1 MVALGLGPPMS
12 FPWPSPVRFPDEPSR
27 LKRARQLAEADQQ
40 ATELAKIAE
49 DARELAEKLKRYC
62 ERME

>member
-1 MVALGLGPPMS
+1 MS
-12 FPWPSPVRFPDEPSR
+12 FPLPSPVRFPDEPRR

-40 ATELAKIAE
+40 VVDLAKIAE

-62 ERME
+62 GRVE